1 MSLMDSI
8 RPTTWLHFDE
18 IDEIVG
24 AEVHFAAEIHQ
35 VTHSFKYRAATSVV
49 QNIVAS
55 GFLAASSGN
64 FGQALACACRLKGV
78 PCKIVMPM
86 TSAQVKIDAVRSHG
100 AEVIFVDTSKQTRAS
115 MIERISQQYPDF
127 YVASAYD
134 CNHVIDGNATLG
146 HEILDLDW
154 TPEQIIVPIGGGGL
168 ISGIAQAL
176 EDMGSPIALMGAEP
190 TSADDAF
197 RSLQT
202 GVRQENN
209 LDPMTLADGARTQSV
224 GLRNWDFIKR
234 RVSKIHRV
242 SEKKII
248 QAMKIF
254 HQVGIQVEPTGAL
267 TLGALLKNKGSKGS
281 IVAVISGANVDADLY
296 TQIISDEAHS

>member
-1 MSLMDSI
+1 
-8 RPTTWLHFDE
+8 
-18 IDEIVG
+18 
-24 AEVHFAAEIHQ
+24 
-35 VTHSFKYRAATSVV
+35 
-49 QNIVAS
+49 
-55 GFLAASSGN
+55 
-64 FGQALACACRLKGV
+64 
-78 PCKIVMPM
+78 MPM

-115 MIERISQQYPDF
+115 MVEWVSQQYPDF

-134 CNHVIDGNATLG
+134 CDHVIEGNATLG

-154 TPEQIIVPIGGGGL
+154 TPERIIVPIGGGGL
-168 ISGIAQAL
+168 ISGVVQAL
-176 EDMGSPIALMGAEP
+176 ESRNSQLTLVGAEP
-190 TSADDAF
+190 AAADDAY

-202 GVRQENN
+202 GVRQENK

-242 SEKKII
+242 SEKEII

-267 TLGALLKNKGSKGS
+267 TLGALLKNKGSKGP
-281 IVAVISGANVDADLY
+281 IVAVVSGANVDADLY
-296 TQIISDEAHS
+296 AQIISGEVHS